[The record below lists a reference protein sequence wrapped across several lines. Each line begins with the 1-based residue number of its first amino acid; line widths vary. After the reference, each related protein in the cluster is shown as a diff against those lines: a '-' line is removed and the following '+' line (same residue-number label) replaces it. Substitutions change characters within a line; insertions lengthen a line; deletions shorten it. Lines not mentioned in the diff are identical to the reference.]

1 MPATDLARTHGPP
14 PPGVDDLNITV
25 VEDPLRARHGFPI
38 SSPYVE
44 VFWLSHLGPASTCLL
59 RLIDRLTRP
68 RPDRQATVSLVDLA
82 TMIGTP
88 GTGSKN
94 STITRRLDRL
104 VRFGAARWDAP
115 DHSELTVW
123 SHIDTVP
130 VRLQTRWPKWLRDAH
145 DRAVSERAGR

>member
-1 MPATDLARTHGPP
+1 MPTTDFIRPDGAPP
-14 PPGVDDLNITV
+14 TGVSDLTVTV

-59 RLIDRLTRP
+59 RLTDRLTRQ
-68 RPDRQATVSLVDLA
+68 RPDRQLTVPVVELA

-104 VRFGAARWDAP
+104 VRFGAAHWDAA

-130 VRLQTRWPKWLRDAH
+130 IRLQTRWPEWLRDAH
-145 DRAVSERAGR
+145 GQAVGDRAGR